1 MFLAQQ
7 QTLCFRLHLSLIV
20 PPSFVQLTSGHMCP
34 FLCCGT
40 RKETY
45 CREEGESLQHLP
57 GNNDSRL
64 PLTVSL
70 AGCVRHIYIV
80 FIHGMTPSLTA
91 VTLIYRLIDSLI
103 HQDFSCFDLSLNCL
117 SLQLF
122 NYTILCYKNYIFSL
136 KFVSIVS
143 LRVQDYVSTDQ

>member
-7 QTLCFRLHLSLIV
+7 QTLCFRLHPSLIV

-64 PLTVSL
+64 PLSQFSGLHETHLHCFHPWHDAITYSCYFDL
-70 AGCVRHIYIV
+70 
-80 FIHGMTPSLTA
+80 LT
-91 VTLIYRLIDSLI
+91 DSLI
-103 HQDFSCFDLSLNCL
+103 HQDFSFFDLSLNCL
-117 SLQLF
+117 SLKLF
-122 NYTILCYKNYIFSL
+122 NYTFLCFKDYIFS
-136 KFVSIVS
+136 I
-143 LRVQDYVSTDQ
+143 